1 MRRKLKNLKH
11 KSGHSEN
18 GSPRQLIDEMVY
30 REHGAHV
37 YAGAHYDSEYAGWSW
52 ASRPRD
58 QAISIR
64 RHFVTAV
71 TGPSAPSGPT

>member
-11 KSGHSEN
+11 KSGHTEN
-18 GSPRQLIDEMVY
+18 GAPRQMIDEMVY
-30 REHGAHV
+30 REHGAFINT
-37 YAGAHYDSEYAGWSW
+37 GKLDDSEYSGWSW
-52 ASRPRD
+52 ATRPRD

-64 RHFVTAV
+64 KHFPRG